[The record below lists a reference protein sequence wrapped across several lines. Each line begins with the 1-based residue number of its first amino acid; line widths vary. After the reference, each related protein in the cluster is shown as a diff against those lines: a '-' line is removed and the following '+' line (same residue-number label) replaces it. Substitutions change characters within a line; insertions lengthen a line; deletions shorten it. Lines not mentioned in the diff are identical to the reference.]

1 MNEITLNSV
10 TEQQQA
16 AGLPR
21 ETGVEVPRMLGMSWT
36 RLTSGNTL
44 SPSRNVCVVND
55 YAINKYIEAQA
66 PGNVQESVIHIAATS
81 FHTNV

>member
-1 MNEITLNSV
+1 MNEITLNNV

-16 AGLPR
+16 AGLLR
-21 ETGVEVPRMLGMSWT
+21 GTGVEVPRMLGMSWT

-44 SPSRNVCVVND
+44 SPSRNVCAVND
-55 YAINKYIEAQA
+55 YAMNKY
-66 PGNVQESVIHIAATS
+66 AATY